1 MNLHQA
7 QARYKKNFDRGVSR
21 KNSSFPEG
29 YEAYV
34 RVEVTD
40 VGPNHKLESLV
51 QGLYR
56 VVDNAG
62 NTFRLKIGDETVRI
76 SSNRVT
82 RAPSRNDPPADEDG
96 SPVRIRAPTPS
107 QESIP
112 VSTEGI
118 PTPDRFFSPVHDEEL
133 PKVVVPSLRP
143 PRQKRRVR
151 FTLPD
156 NTHVP
161 TRDKT
166 RSPEVPEQ

>member
-1 MNLHQA
+1 LHQA

-21 KNSSFPEG
+21 KNSSFRG
-29 YEAYV
+29 RYEACV

-76 SSNRVT
+76 SSDRVT
-82 RAPSRNDPPADEDG
+82 RAPSRNDPPADEDA

-107 QESIP
+107 QGSTP
-112 VSTEGI
+112 VSTEVI
-118 PTPDRFFSPVHDEEL
+118 PTPDRFFSRVHDEL

-156 NTHVP
+156 NMQVP
-161 TRDKT
+161 VAQPN
-166 RSPEVPEQ
+166 SPRGKWR